1 MAKDP
6 AFLFYPSDF
15 LTGVTFL
22 TDEEVGKYIRLLCLM
37 HQHGRLDEES
47 ISKAIGLVSVK
58 LRSKFSIDENGLW
71 FNARLESETEKRA
84 KFTESRRNNGLLGG
98 RGKKKDKAIGLANG
112 KATENLS
119 INENENIN
127 KDVIVINNKGA
138 NEKFSIM
145 LLESENVFTTI
156 QFQTKLNKND
166 TQDLVNMFVAQINS
180 TNELHNNYSDYASH
194 CINWCKHNVKLVK
207 DRASKPGKLESI
219 YNNTQLAKLK
229 AAQRNGE

>member
-47 ISKAIGLVSVK
+47 VCKAIGLVSVK
-58 LRSKFSIDENGLW
+58 LKDKFSIDENGLW
-71 FNARLESETEKRA
+71 FNARLEEEIEKRT

-98 RGKKKDKAIGLANG
+98 RGKKKYKAIGLPNG

-119 INENENIN
+119 INVNKNRNIDIVNTNIN
-127 KDVIVINNKGA
+127 AKF
-138 NEKFSIM
+138 EKM
-145 LLESENVFTTI
+145 LLESESVIGVVT
-156 QFQTKLNKND
+156 FQLKINTGEAVKLRTMFIEQMAATAEHHNNYNDYSKHFVNWAKLNK
-166 TQDLVNMFVAQINS
+166 
-180 TNELHNNYSDYASH
+180 ELL
-194 CINWCKHNVKLVK
+194 KGEQK
-207 DRASKPGKLESI
+207 GKLSTAI
-219 YNNTQLAKLK
+219 DTHAKGLEILRRE
-229 AAQRNGE
+229 RNETTGE

>member
-1 MAKDP
+1 MARDP

-71 FNARLESETEKRA
+71 YNERLEEEIEKRT

-112 KATENLS
+112 KANENLS
-119 INENENIN
+119 INENENRNDILVNTNIN
-127 KDVIVINNKGA
+127 AKF
-138 NEKFSIM
+138 EKM
-145 LLESENVFTTI
+145 LLESESVLGTVCFQLKIGTTEAI
-156 QFQTKLNKND
+156 NLRTMFVQQMSATNEHHNNYTDYSKHFVNWAKLNK
-166 TQDLVNMFVAQINS
+166 DLLKGEQKGKIATAIDSHQEALQI
-180 TNELHNNYSDYASH
+180 
-194 CINWCKHNVKLVK
+194 
-207 DRASKPGKLESI
+207 
-219 YNNTQLAKLK
+219 LAKE
-229 AAQRNGE
+229 RNGE

>member
-1 MAKDP
+1 MARDP

-22 TDEEVGKYIRLLCLM
+22 TDEEVGKYIRLLCLI

-71 FNARLESETEKRA
+71 YNNRLEEEIEKRA

-98 RGKKKDKAIGLANG
+98 RGKKKEKPIGLANG

-119 INENENIN
+119 INRNENRN
-127 KDVIVINNKGA
+127 KSIVNNNTNA
-138 NEKFSIM
+138 KFQKM
-145 LLESENVFTTI
+145 LLESESVLGTVCFQLKISTTDAEI
-156 QFQTKLNKND
+156 LRNMFVEQMSSTDEYHNNYTDYSKHFVNWAKLNKGLLSDKPKGKIEQAID
-166 TQDLVNMFVAQINS
+166 THQ
-180 TNELHNNYSDYASH
+180 
-194 CINWCKHNVKLVK
+194 K
-207 DRASKPGKLESI
+207 G
-219 YNNTQLAKLK
+219 LAIIQQMRK
-229 AAQRNGE
+229 NGTIE